1 VNDLSEKAAKLR
13 ELHRPGEP
21 LLLANA
27 WDAVSA
33 RAVEAAGFPAVA
45 TTSAGVAESLGYEDH
60 QATPPEEMLAAV
72 ARIARSVSV
81 PVTAD
86 LEGGY
91 GLPARELVERMLAAG
106 VVGLNF
112 EDTDHDAGG
121 TGLVD
126 AGRQAERLAGLRAAA
141 EDMGVEIVI
150 NARVDPY
157 VRRMEGALDESL
169 RRGRLYL
176 DAGADCVFPILAKE
190 EAEIARL
197 VDELH
202 GPVNVLF
209 IPGVPGLDR
218 LAELGVA
225 RISIGGGLAK
235 ASQAFHERRLAGLL
249 DGRDYWGGQD

>member
-1 VNDLSEKAAKLR
+1 MSDLSEKAAKLR

-27 WDAVSA
+27 WDAASA

-60 QATPPEEMLAAV
+60 QDTPPEEMLAAL
-72 ARIARSVSV
+72 ARITRAVGV

-91 GLPARELVERMLAAG
+91 GLPAGELVERMLEAG
-106 VVGLNF
+106 AVGLNF

-121 TGLVD
+121 TTLVD
-126 AGRQAERLAGLRAAA
+126 AERQAERLRELRAAGQEA
-141 EDMGVEIVI
+141 GVEIVI

-157 VRRMEGALDESL
+157 VRRLEGALEESL
-169 RRGRLYL
+169 RRGQLYL

-190 EAEIARL
+190 EADIARL
-197 VDELH
+197 VDELAA
-202 GPVNVLF
+202 PVNVLF

-225 RISIGGGLAK
+225 RISVGGGLAK
-235 ASQAFHERRLAGLL
+235 ASQAFHERRLAKLL

>member
-1 VNDLSEKAAKLR
+1 MSDLSEKAAKLR

-27 WDAVSA
+27 WDAASA
-33 RAVEAAGFPAVA
+33 RAVEAVGFPAVA

-60 QATPPEEMLAAV
+60 QDTPPEEMLAAL
-72 ARIARSVSV
+72 ARITRAVGV

-91 GLPARELVERMLAAG
+91 GLSAGELVERMLEAG
-106 VVGLNF
+106 AVGLNF

-121 TGLVD
+121 TTLVD
-126 AGRQAERLAGLRAAA
+126 AERQAERLHELRVAGQEA
-141 EDMGVEIVI
+141 GVEIVI

-157 VRRMEGALDESL
+157 VRRMEGALEESL

-176 DAGADCVFPILAKE
+176 DAGADCAFPILAKE
-190 EAEIARL
+190 EADIARL
-197 VDELH
+197 VDELAA
-202 GPVNVLF
+202 PVNVLF

-225 RISIGGGLAK
+225 RISVGGGLAK

>member
-1 VNDLSEKAAKLR
+1 MSDLSEKAAKLR

-27 WDAVSA
+27 WDAASA

-60 QATPPEEMLAAV
+60 QDTPPEEMLAAL
-72 ARIARSVSV
+72 ARITRAVGV

-91 GLPARELVERMLAAG
+91 GLSAGELVERMLEAG
-106 VVGLNF
+106 AVGLNF

-121 TGLVD
+121 TTLVD
-126 AGRQAERLAGLRAAA
+126 AERQAERLHELRVAGQEA
-141 EDMGVEIVI
+141 GVEIVI

-157 VRRMEGALDESL
+157 VRRMEGALEESL

-176 DAGADCVFPILAKE
+176 DAGADCAFPILAKE
-190 EAEIARL
+190 EADIARL
-197 VDELH
+197 VDELAA
-202 GPVNVLF
+202 PVNVLF

-225 RISIGGGLAK
+225 RISVGGGLAK